1 MQSSSIGQWVNL
13 RSLPECGIIVR
24 PFIRIIIIIEASF
37 AASLASS
44 FHACSASKRAKEKRA
59 RATRARCRAGAS
71 CVYLGLDFEPCAR
84 MQQKHQ
90 KCRQGCARMKQKT
103 NAKTFKGIPMHPRW
117 IAAKAPNKLNIAR
130 HNCNS
135 FKIAIVCTALAD
147 FLQQGFSFGV

>member
-1 MQSSSIGQWVNL
+1 MQSSTIGQWVNL

-44 FHACSASKRAKEKRA
+44 FHAVQAREQKRKGREPRDHAAGQEPRA
-59 RATRARCRAGAS
+59 FIWDWN
-71 CVYLGLDFEPCAR
+71 LGLDFEPCAR

-90 KCRQGCARMKQKT
+90 KCRQGCARMKRKT

-135 FKIAIVCTALAD
+135 FIRL
-147 FLQQGFSFGV
+147 L